1 MTGDFFMKKILFF
14 DVADYENEFF
24 MKACEGKFE
33 YELVSESLN
42 NLVEISASWQDVE
55 IISCF
60 TTSRIGKD
68 ILKKFPKL
76 KLLALRSVGFNHVDT
91 DYCKKHKITV
101 VNTPNY
107 GNMTVAEFAFS
118 LLLDVNRKVTLAYN
132 DLKNGVVDTRHTIG
146 RELFGKTIGLV
157 GLGAIGAEM
166 ARLSYGF
173 GLKVL
178 GYDIKEREILKE
190 KYAVSYVSF
199 DELLKRSDFI
209 SIHAPLTKDNYHLFN
224 AKAFDRMKTGVV
236 IVNTA
241 RGEIIDT
248 QALYNAIVDGKI
260 AGAGLDVLESEE
272 ILTDSDYLVDVG
284 RMKIDILKKTVLNN
298 SLLKLDNVIVT
309 PHIAYDTK
317 EAIDR
322 ILSMTMANIHAFEN
336 GVVQNRVV

>member
-1 MTGDFFMKKILFF
+1 MTKIVFF
-14 DVADYENEFF
+14 DVADYEVDYLMRSCDGEFDF
-24 MKACEGKFE
+24 V
-33 YELVSESLN
+33 LVEESLSS
-42 NLVEISASWQDVE
+42 ISNILSEWRDAEVV
-55 IISCF
+55 SCF

-68 ILKKFPKL
+68 VLKKFPNL
-76 KLLALRSVGFNHVDT
+76 KLLALRSVGFNHVDI

-107 GNMTVAEFAFS
+107 GNMTVAEFAFG
-118 LLLDVNRKVTLAYN
+118 LMLDVSRKITLAYN
-132 DLKNGVVDTRHTIG
+132 DLKNAIVDAKHTIG
-146 RELFGKTIGLV
+146 TELFGKTIGIV

-178 GYDIKEREILKE
+178 GYDIKEREILRE
-190 KYAVSYVSF
+190 KYAVSYVPF
-199 DELLKRSDFI
+199 DELLRRSDFI

-224 AKAFDRMKTGVV
+224 MKSFEKMKPNA
-236 IVNTA
+236 IIINTA

-248 QALYNAIVDGKI
+248 QALYNAIIDGKI

-272 ILTDSDYLVDVG
+272 ILTDPDYLVDVG
-284 RMKIDILKKTVLNN
+284 RMKVNALQKTVLNN

-322 ILSMTMANIHAFEN
+322 ILSLTMANIYAFEN

>member
-1 MTGDFFMKKILFF
+1 MTKIVFF
-14 DVADYENEFF
+14 DVADYEVDYLMRSCDGEFDF
-24 MKACEGKFE
+24 V
-33 YELVSESLN
+33 LVEESLSS
-42 NLVEISASWQDVE
+42 ISNILSEWRDAEVV
-55 IISCF
+55 SCF

-68 ILKKFPKL
+68 ILKKFPNL
-76 KLLALRSVGFNHVDT
+76 KLLALRSVGFNHVDI

-107 GNMTVAEFAFS
+107 GNMTVAEFAFG
-118 LLLDVNRKVTLAYN
+118 LMLDVSRKITLAYN
-132 DLKNGVVDTRHTIG
+132 DLKNAIVDAKHTIG
-146 RELFGKTIGLV
+146 TELFGKTIGIV

-178 GYDIKEREILKE
+178 GFDIKERDILRE
-190 KYAVSYVSF
+190 KYAVSYVPF
-199 DELLKRSDFI
+199 DELLRRSDFI

-224 AKAFDRMKTGVV
+224 MKSFEKMKPNA
-236 IVNTA
+236 IIINTA

-272 ILTDSDYLVDVG
+272 ILTDPDYLVDVG
-284 RMKIDILKKTVLNN
+284 RMKVNALQKTVLNN

-322 ILSMTMANIHAFEN
+322 ILSLTMANIYAFEN
-336 GVVQNRVV
+336 GVVQNKVV

>member
-1 MTGDFFMKKILFF
+1 MKKILFF
-14 DVADYENEFF
+14 DVADYEVEYLL
-24 MKACEGKFE
+24 KACEGKFDFVLIE
-33 YELVSESLN
+33 ESVTN
-42 NLVEISASWQDVE
+42 SIEILPDWREAEVV
-55 IISCF
+55 SCF

-68 ILKKFPKL
+68 VLKKFPKL
-76 KLLALRSVGFNHVDT
+76 KLLALRSVGFNHVDI
-91 DYCKKHKITV
+91 DYCKHHKITV

-132 DLKNGVVDTRHTIG
+132 DLKNGMVDAKHTIG
-146 RELFGKTIGLV
+146 RELFGKTIGIV

-199 DELLKRSDFI
+199 DELLKRSDYV
-209 SIHAPLTKDNYHLFN
+209 SIHAPLTKNNYHLFDE
-224 AKAFDRMKTGVV
+224 KAFEKMKSGVV

-248 QALYNAIVDGKI
+248 QALYNAILDGKI

-272 ILTDSDYLVDVG
+272 ILTDPDYLIDVG
-284 RMKIDILKKTVLNN
+284 RMKVDALKKTVLNN

-322 ILSMTMANIHAFEN
+322 ILNLTMANIFAFEH
-336 GVVQNRVV
+336 GVVQNCVV

>member
-1 MTGDFFMKKILFF
+1 MTKIVFF
-14 DVADYENEFF
+14 DVADYEVDYLMRSCDGEFDF
-24 MKACEGKFE
+24 V
-33 YELVSESLN
+33 LVEESLSS
-42 NLVEISASWQDVE
+42 ISNILSEWRDAEVV
-55 IISCF
+55 SCF

-68 ILKKFPKL
+68 VLKKFPNL
-76 KLLALRSVGFNHVDT
+76 KLLALRSVGFNHVDI

-107 GNMTVAEFAFS
+107 GNMTVAEFAFG
-118 LLLDVNRKVTLAYN
+118 LMLDVSRKITLAYN
-132 DLKNGVVDTRHTIG
+132 DLKNAIVDAKHTIG
-146 RELFGKTIGLV
+146 TELFGKTIGIV

-178 GYDIKEREILKE
+178 GYDIKEREILRE
-190 KYAVSYVSF
+190 KYAVSYVPF
-199 DELLKRSDFI
+199 DELLRRSDFI
-209 SIHAPLTKDNYHLFN
+209 SIHAPLTKDNYHIFN
-224 AKAFDRMKTGVV
+224 MKSFEKMKPNA
-236 IVNTA
+236 IIINTA

-272 ILTDSDYLVDVG
+272 ILTDPDYLVDVG
-284 RMKIDILKKTVLNN
+284 RMKVNALQKIVLNN

-322 ILSMTMANIHAFEN
+322 ILSLTMANIYAFEN
-336 GVVQNRVV
+336 GVVQNKVV

>member
-1 MTGDFFMKKILFF
+1 MTKIVFF
-14 DVADYENEFF
+14 DVADYEVDYLMRSCDGEFDF
-24 MKACEGKFE
+24 V
-33 YELVSESLN
+33 LVEESLSS
-42 NLVEISASWQDVE
+42 ISNILSEWRDAEVV
-55 IISCF
+55 SCF

-68 ILKKFPKL
+68 VLKKFPNL
-76 KLLALRSVGFNHVDT
+76 KLLALRSVGFNHVDI

-107 GNMTVAEFAFS
+107 GNMTVAEFAFG
-118 LLLDVNRKVTLAYN
+118 LMLDVSRKITLAYN
-132 DLKNGVVDTRHTIG
+132 DLKNAIVDAKHTIG
-146 RELFGKTIGLV
+146 TELFGKTIGIV

-178 GYDIKEREILKE
+178 GFDIKERDILRE
-190 KYAVSYVSF
+190 KYAVSYVPF
-199 DELLKRSDFI
+199 DELLRRSDFI

-224 AKAFDRMKTGVV
+224 MKSFEKMKPNA
-236 IVNTA
+236 IIINTA

-272 ILTDSDYLVDVG
+272 ILTDPDYLVDVG
-284 RMKIDILKKTVLNN
+284 RMKVNTLQKTVLNN

-322 ILSMTMANIHAFEN
+322 ILSLTMANIYAFEN
-336 GVVQNRVV
+336 GVVQNKVV

>member
-1 MTGDFFMKKILFF
+1 MTKIVFF
-14 DVADYENEFF
+14 DVADYEVDYLMRSCDGEFDF
-24 MKACEGKFE
+24 V
-33 YELVSESLN
+33 LVEESLSS
-42 NLVEISASWQDVE
+42 ISNILSEWRDAEVV
-55 IISCF
+55 SCF

-68 ILKKFPKL
+68 VLKKFPNL
-76 KLLALRSVGFNHVDT
+76 KLLALRSVGFNHVDI

-107 GNMTVAEFAFS
+107 GNMTVAEFAFG
-118 LLLDVNRKVTLAYN
+118 LMLDVSRKITLAYN
-132 DLKNGVVDTRHTIG
+132 DLKNAIVDAKHTIG
-146 RELFGKTIGLV
+146 TELFGKTIGIV

-178 GYDIKEREILKE
+178 GFDVKERDILRE
-190 KYAVSYVSF
+190 KYAVSYVPF
-199 DELLKRSDFI
+199 DELLRRSDFI

-224 AKAFDRMKTGVV
+224 MKSFEKMKPNA
-236 IVNTA
+236 IIINTA

-248 QALYNAIVDGKI
+248 QALYNAIIDGKI

-272 ILTDSDYLVDVG
+272 ILTDPDYLVDVG
-284 RMKIDILKKTVLNN
+284 RMKVNALQKTVLNN

-322 ILSMTMANIHAFEN
+322 ILSLTMANIYAFEN
-336 GVVQNRVV
+336 GVVQNKVV

>member
-1 MTGDFFMKKILFF
+1 MTKIVFF
-14 DVADYENEFF
+14 DVADYEVDYLMRSCDGEFDF
-24 MKACEGKFE
+24 V
-33 YELVSESLN
+33 LVEESLSS
-42 NLVEISASWQDVE
+42 ISNILSEWRDAEVV
-55 IISCF
+55 SCF

-68 ILKKFPKL
+68 VLKKFPNL
-76 KLLALRSVGFNHVDT
+76 KLLALRSVGFNHVDI

-107 GNMTVAEFAFS
+107 GNMTVAEFAFG
-118 LLLDVNRKVTLAYN
+118 LMLDVSRKITLAYN
-132 DLKNGVVDTRHTIG
+132 DLKNAIVDAKHTIG
-146 RELFGKTIGLV
+146 TELFGKTIGIV

-178 GYDIKEREILKE
+178 GYDIKEREILRE
-190 KYAVSYVSF
+190 KYAVSYVPF
-199 DELLKRSDFI
+199 DELLRRSDFI

-224 AKAFDRMKTGVV
+224 MKSFEKMKPNA
-236 IVNTA
+236 IIINTA

-272 ILTDSDYLVDVG
+272 ILTDPDYLVDVG
-284 RMKIDILKKTVLNN
+284 RMKVNALQKTVLNN

-322 ILSMTMANIHAFEN
+322 ILSLTMANIYAFEN
-336 GVVQNRVV
+336 GVVQNKVV

>member
-1 MTGDFFMKKILFF
+1 MTKIVFF
-14 DVADYENEFF
+14 DVADYEVDYLMRSCDGEFDF
-24 MKACEGKFE
+24 V
-33 YELVSESLN
+33 LVEESLSS
-42 NLVEISASWQDVE
+42 ISNILSEWRDAEVV
-55 IISCF
+55 SCF

-68 ILKKFPKL
+68 VLKKFPNL
-76 KLLALRSVGFNHVDT
+76 KLLALRSVGFNHVDI

-107 GNMTVAEFAFS
+107 GNMTVAEFAFG
-118 LLLDVNRKVTLAYN
+118 LMLDVSRKITLAYN
-132 DLKNGVVDTRHTIG
+132 DLKNAIVDAKHTIG
-146 RELFGKTIGLV
+146 TELFGKTIGIV

-178 GYDIKEREILKE
+178 GFDIKERDILRE
-190 KYAVSYVSF
+190 KYAVSYVPF
-199 DELLKRSDFI
+199 DELLRRSDFI

-224 AKAFDRMKTGVV
+224 MKSFEKMKPNA
-236 IVNTA
+236 IIINTA
-241 RGEIIDT
+241 RGEIVDT

-272 ILTDSDYLVDVG
+272 ILTDPDYLVDVG
-284 RMKIDILKKTVLNN
+284 RMKVNALQKTVLNN

-322 ILSMTMANIHAFEN
+322 ILSLTMANIYAFEN
-336 GVVQNRVV
+336 GVVQNKVV

>member
-1 MTGDFFMKKILFF
+1 MKKILFF
-14 DVADYENEFF
+14 DVADYEVEYLA
-24 MKACEGKFE
+24 KACAGKFE
-33 YELVSESLN
+33 YELIKESLSSI
-42 NLVEISASWQDVE
+42 LEIKRTWDNVD
-55 IISCF
+55 IISSF

-68 ILKKFPKL
+68 VLKKFPKL
-76 KLLALRSVGFNHVDT
+76 KLIALRSVGFNHVDI
-91 DYCKKHKITV
+91 DYCKRHKIAV

-118 LLLDVNRKVTLAYN
+118 LLLDVNRKITLAYN
-132 DLKNGVVDTRHTIG
+132 DLKNGIVDARHTIG
-146 RELFGKTIGLV
+146 QELFGKTIGIV

-178 GYDIKEREILKE
+178 GYDIKERDILRE

-199 DELLKRSDFI
+199 DELLQRSDFI
-209 SIHAPLTKDNYHLFN
+209 SIHAPLTKNNYHLFDE
-224 AKAFDRMKTGVV
+224 KAFEKMKSGVV

-241 RGEIIDT
+241 RGEIVDT

-272 ILTDSDYLVDVG
+272 ILTDPDYLVDVG
-284 RMKIDILKKTVLNN
+284 RMKVDILKKTVLNN
-298 SLLKLDNVIVT
+298 SLFKLDNVIIT

-322 ILSMTMANIHAFEN
+322 ILFLTMSNIFSFEH
-336 GVVQNRVV
+336 GVIQNQVV

>member
-1 MTGDFFMKKILFF
+1 MTKIVFF
-14 DVADYENEFF
+14 DVADYEVDYLMRSCDGEFDF
-24 MKACEGKFE
+24 V
-33 YELVSESLN
+33 LVEESLSS
-42 NLVEISASWQDVE
+42 ISNILSEWRDAEVV
-55 IISCF
+55 SCF

-68 ILKKFPKL
+68 VLKKFPNL
-76 KLLALRSVGFNHVDT
+76 KLLALRSVGFNHVDI

-107 GNMTVAEFAFS
+107 GNMTVAEFAFG
-118 LLLDVNRKVTLAYN
+118 LMLDVSRKITLAYN
-132 DLKNGVVDTRHTIG
+132 DLKNAIVDAKHTIG
-146 RELFGKTIGLV
+146 TELFGKTIGIV

-178 GYDIKEREILKE
+178 GFDIKERDILRE
-190 KYAVSYVSF
+190 KYAVSYVPF
-199 DELLKRSDFI
+199 DELLRRSDFI

-224 AKAFDRMKTGVV
+224 MKSFEKMKPNA
-236 IVNTA
+236 IIINTA

-272 ILTDSDYLVDVG
+272 ILTDPDYLVDVG
-284 RMKIDILKKTVLNN
+284 RMKVNALQKTVLNN

-322 ILSMTMANIHAFEN
+322 ILSLTMANIYAFEN
-336 GVVQNRVV
+336 GVVQNKVV